1 MESDLPVVAH
11 ATIAADQVVDFGV
24 LPAVIL
30 DGGSTGG
37 PAPGTTP
44 RLQVDPAALDFGNV
58 VINQN
63 RALTLLIRNG
73 GSGNLTITSMTSSNA
88 RFAAETNLP
97 LTILPGG
104 SQSVPVR
111 FSPTAAGPQTG
122 TLTVNSNDSVTG
134 PVLVNLNGAG
144 TAVET
149 PKVRIDV
156 TPTSMDFGDVGSGQ
170 TKDLQ
175 LVIRNGGTDPLVVTS
190 VVFTNSRFQVVNA
203 NFPLTV
209 IPSGLTTVVVRFSP
223 PAAGV
228 QTGTLTVA
236 SNDSANPAVTVS
248 LRGNGVGAASSPR
261 IVVTENVLE
270 FGSVATGQTGERT
283 FEIRNTGTAP
293 LVIQA
298 MVIDNPNYTVG
309 PPAPFTLSPNAIADI
324 GVLFKPKEPGNQP
337 ATLRI
342 TSNDPVNAL
351 IVIPITGAGQ

>member
-1 MESDLPVVAH
+1 
-11 ATIAADQVVDFGV
+11 
-24 LPAVIL
+24 
-30 DGGSTGG
+30 
-37 PAPGTTP
+37 
-44 RLQVDPAALDFGNV
+44 
-58 VINQN
+58 
-63 RALTLLIRNG
+63 
-73 GSGNLTITSMTSSNA
+73 
-88 RFAAETNLP
+88 
-97 LTILPGG
+97 
-104 SQSVPVR
+104 VR

-209 IPSGLTTVVVRFSP
+209 IPSGLTSVVIRFSP